1 MATDRIAHR
10 RVGPMNVARVIP
22 RVAELLGRFCAGL
35 LPVCLLCGLSG
46 MQTALAQPAPGP
58 LDTSRIETVSKRPS
72 VEAKSVAIKSAQTTH
87 AWHDGTAFRALSLDP
102 TLEASFAAD
111 PLPQD
116 RALRPQGR
124 VLRPAGSTDRAQ
136 AAHISPVLRDES
148 GRLRS
153 LPGGVVVVLKTP
165 MDETSARAL
174 IGQAGAVALQA
185 LSDRLWLVQGP
196 VGLGSLTLA
205 NQLQA
210 GGRFESAQPNWWMPR
225 TLK

>member
-1 MATDRIAHR
+1 
-10 RVGPMNVARVIP
+10 MNGARVIP
-22 RVAELLGRFCAGL
+22 RVSELHRLFCAGL
-35 LPVCLLCGLSG
+35 LPLCLLCLLCGLSG

-72 VEAKSVAIKSAQTTH
+72 AQVKSAQVKSAQATH
-87 AWHDGTAFRALSLDP
+87 AWHDGTAFRTLSLDP
-102 TLEASFAAD
+102 TLEACFAAE

-116 RALRPQGR
+116 RALRPEGR

-185 LSDRLWLVQGP
+185 LSDRLWLVQAP

>member
-1 MATDRIAHR
+1 MAIDRIAHR
-10 RVGPMNVARVIP
+10 RAGPVNGARVIP
-22 RVAELLGRFCAGL
+22 RAAELLRLFCAGL
-35 LPVCLLCGLSG
+35 LPACLLSVLLG

-72 VEAKSVAIKSAQTTH
+72 VEVKSVAIKSAQATH
-87 AWHDGTAFRALSLDP
+87 AWHDGTAFRTLSLDP
-102 TLEASFAAD
+102 TLEACFAAG
-111 PLPQD
+111 PLPE
-116 RALRPQGR
+116 GR

-136 AAHISPVLRDES
+136 AAHISPVLRDGS
-148 GRLRS
+148 GRPRS

-210 GGRFESAQPNWWMPR
+210 GGLFESAQPNWWMPR

>member
-1 MATDRIAHR
+1 
-10 RVGPMNVARVIP
+10 MNDARVIP
-22 RVAELLGRFCAGL
+22 RVSELLGRCAGL
-35 LPVCLLCGLSG
+35 LAVCLLSGLSGLLG

-72 VEAKSVAIKSAQTTH
+72 VEVKSAQVKSVEVTH
-87 AWHDGTAFRALSLDP
+87 AWHDGTTFRTLSLDP
-102 TLEASFAAD
+102 TLEACFTAD
-111 PLPQD
+111 SLPQD
-116 RALRPQGR
+116 RVLGPEGR

-174 IGQAGAVALQA
+174 ISQAGAVALQA

-225 TLK
+225 TRK

>member
-1 MATDRIAHR
+1 MH
-10 RVGPMNVARVIP
+10 GARVIP
-22 RVAELLGRFCAGL
+22 RVAELLGLFGAGL
-35 LPVCLLCGLSG
+35 LPVCLLSGLLG
-46 MQTALAQPAPGP
+46 VQAVLAQPAPGP

-72 VEAKSVAIKSAQTTH
+72 VEGKSVAIKSAHTH
-87 AWHDGTAFRALSLDP
+87 AWHDGTAFRTLSLDP
-102 TLEASFAAD
+102 TLEACFAAG

-116 RALRPQGR
+116 RALGPEGR

-165 MDETSARAL
+165 MDETGARAL
-174 IGQAGAVALQA
+174 ISQAGAVALQA

-210 GGRFESAQPNWWMPR
+210 GGLFESAQPNWWMPR